1 MQHDV
6 GLKHEEDGWQI
17 YIDGVQKIGGYLPNK
32 DWVIAK
38 VEAKQDARRLGLYEI
53 TIVELNGYRE
63 KESVC

>member
-6 GLKHEEDGWQI
+6 VLKHEEDGWYI
-17 YIDGVQKIGGYLPNK
+17 YIDGVKKIGRYLPNK

>member
-6 GLKHEEDGWQI
+6 VLKHEEDGWYI

-53 TIVELNGYRE
+53 KIVELNGYRE